1 MAATG
6 GPNVILIDNVD
17 LPINTAY
24 KFPHASPPLGVQYLA
39 AYLKEVLPKELGLVK
54 TLSLPLALLERRDPL
69 EVALD
74 ALRAQHYDLIGV
86 RSLTSG
92 RDFLHLITQGIK
104 NAFPNTPIIV
114 GGPYASDSPALIL
127 KDHPAVDFTCSNE
140 GEEVL
145 RQFIEALL
153 LGRGDVEE
161 IKGLGFRRNGVP
173 VINQPMPWID
183 DIDTIPF
190 PDYTDVNLDRFI
202 DIENPMRIPNGER
215 WAPLFTQ
222 RGCPYKC
229 TYCHEGF
236 GKLSRERS
244 VDNVL
249 DEIMW
254 LYNEQ
259 GVTHFAILDDIF
271 NVRKDRAKEIMR
283 RVIKSRAKVRF
294 SFPNA
299 LRGDIMDREL
309 VDLLVEAGTVCI
321 HYAVESASPRIQKW
335 IKKNLKL
342 DRLNAII
349 DYTSQYDVLLRGFYM
364 VGFPDETE
372 QELTATIDHAIASR
386 FTETYFSVLC
396 MWPGTKI
403 FDAAVQDGLVADTDW
418 TSGTSHDAKNNGFR
432 YPVEF
437 LMSERLRGYGH
448 THFTTDRLRRNMRIF
463 DSLDVP
469 REKVIEKEVKYAQL
483 LRDGMP
489 NGALSSYVPELP
501 VYEALLDVDANR
513 LAPGAAY
520 TAIERF
526 LAGRPDTTYT
536 PRDPDLSAKDDLSA
550 RDDLGVIDAAPGAK
564 KSFLRVVSE

>member
-1 MAATG
+1 MLPAMTNERG
-6 GPNVILIDNVD
+6 RPNVLLIDNVD

-39 AYLKEVLPKELGLVK
+39 AYLKHVLRDELGQVR

-69 EVALD
+69 QAALD
-74 ALRAQHYDLIGV
+74 VLRESPYDVVGV

-92 RDFLHLITQGIK
+92 RDFLDLVTRGIK
-104 NAFPNTPIIV
+104 EAFPDTPIIV

-127 KDHPAVDFTCSNE
+127 KDHAAVDFTCSNE

-145 RQFIEALL
+145 RQFLEARLF
-153 LGRGDVEE
+153 GRGDVEQ
-161 IKGLGFRRNGVP
+161 IRGLGFRRDGVP
-173 VINQPMPWID
+173 VVNSAMPWIE
-183 DIDTIPF
+183 DIDQIPF
-190 PDYTDVNLDRFI
+190 PDYTDVDLDRFVGV
-202 DIENPMRIPNGER
+202 ENPMRIPNGER

-244 VDNVL
+244 VENVI

-254 LYNEQ
+254 LYHEQ
-259 GVTHFAILDDIF
+259 GVTHFAVLDDIF
-271 NVRKDRAKEIMR
+271 NVRKERAKEIMR

-335 IKKNLKL
+335 IKKNLRL
-342 DRLNAII
+342 ERLNAII

-372 QELTATIDHAIASR
+372 DELKATIDHAIASR
-386 FTETYFSVLC
+386 FTETYFSILC

-403 FDAAVQDGLVADTDW
+403 FDAAVQEGLVADTDW
-418 TSGTSHDAKNNGFR
+418 TSSTSHDAKNNGFR
-432 YPVEF
+432 YPVEL
-437 LMSERLRGYGH
+437 LMSERLRGYGY
-448 THFTTDRLRRNMRIF
+448 THFSTDRLRRNLRIF
-463 DSLDVP
+463 DALGVP
-469 REKVIEKEVKYAQL
+469 RGKVIEKEVKYAQL
-483 LRDGMP
+483 LRDGAP
-489 NGALSSYVPELP
+489 GGGPSPYVPELA
-501 VYEALLDVDANR
+501 VYDTLLQVDQQR
-513 LAPGAAY
+513 LSLTDAY
-520 TAIERF
+520 SAIERY
-526 LAGRPDTTYT
+526 LAKQPVSTYR
-536 PRDPDLSAKDDLSA
+536 PRDPDAVGAADE
-550 RDDLGVIDAAPGAK
+550 DASLHGLPVAK
-564 KSFLRVVSE
+564 KFTLRVVTE

>member
-1 MAATG
+1 MATSG
-6 GPNVILIDNVD
+6 RPNVLLIDNVD
-17 LPINTAY
+17 LPIHTAY

-39 AYLKEVLPKELGLVK
+39 AYLKEVLREDIGLVR
-54 TLSLPLALLERRDPL
+54 TLSLPLALLERRDPMEAAL
-69 EVALD
+69 EAM
-74 ALRAQHYDLIGV
+74 RASRFDVVGV

-92 RDFLHLITQGIK
+92 RDFLDVVTRGIK
-104 NAFPNTPIIV
+104 DAYPTTPIIV

-145 RQFIEALL
+145 RQFIEAQLF
-153 LGRGDVEE
+153 GRGDVEQ

-173 VINQPMPWID
+173 VINAAMPWID
-183 DIDTIPF
+183 DIDRIPF
-190 PDYTDVNLDRFI
+190 PDYTDVDLDRFI
-202 DIENPMRIPNGER
+202 HVENPMRIPNGER

-259 GVTHFAILDDIF
+259 GVTHFAVLDDIF

-283 RVIKSRAKVRF
+283 RVIKSGAKVRF

-335 IKKNLKL
+335 IKKNLKI

-372 QELTATIDHAIASR
+372 QELKATIDHAIASR
-386 FTETYFSVLC
+386 FTETYFSILC

-403 FDAAVQDGLVADTDW
+403 FDAAVQEGLVADTDW
-418 TSGTSHDAKNNGFR
+418 TSSTSHDAKNNGFR
-432 YPVEF
+432 YPVEL
-437 LMSERLRGYGH
+437 LMSERLRGYGQ
-448 THFTTDRLRRNMRIF
+448 THFSTDRLRRNLRIF
-463 DSLDVP
+463 DALDVP
-469 REKVIEKEVKYAQL
+469 RDKVVEKEVKYAQL
-483 LRDGMP
+483 LRDGAA
-489 NGALSSYVPELP
+489 NGAASPYVPEIS
-501 VYEALLDVDANR
+501 VYQTLLDVESKR
-513 LAPGAAY
+513 LAPEEAY
-520 TAIERF
+520 VSIERY
-526 LAGRPDTTYT
+526 LAGLPDTTFT
-536 PRDPDLSAKDDLSA
+536 PVDPDRGA
-550 RDDLGVIDAAPGAK
+550 RNEEPAAK
-564 KSFLRVVSE
+564 KSLLRVVSE

>member
-1 MAATG
+1 MAARG
-6 GPNVILIDNVD
+6 GPSVLLIDNVD

-39 AYLKEVLPKELGLVK
+39 AYLKKILAQELGRVR
-54 TLSLPLALLERRDPL
+54 TLSLPLALLERRDPV
-69 EVALD
+69 EVALE
-74 ALRAQHYDLIGV
+74 AMRAQHFDLVGV

-92 RDFLHLITQGIK
+92 RDFLELVTRGIK
-104 NAFPNTPIIV
+104 EAFPTTPIIV

-127 KDHPAVDFTCSNE
+127 QDHSAVDFTCSNE

-153 LGRGDVEE
+153 FGRGALEE
-161 IKGLGFRRNGVP
+161 IKGLGFRRDGVP
-173 VINQPMPWID
+173 VINEPMAWIPDVD
-183 DIDTIPF
+183 DIPF
-190 PDYTDVNLDRFI
+190 PDYTDVDLDRFI
-202 DIENPMRIPNGER
+202 HVENPMRIPNGER

-222 RGCPYKC
+222 RGCPYRC

-254 LYNEQ
+254 LHNEK
-259 GVTHFAILDDIF
+259 GVTHFAVLDDIF
-271 NVRKDRAKEIMR
+271 NIRKDRAKEIMR
-283 RVIKSRAKVRF
+283 RVIRSGAKIRF

-364 VGFPDETE
+364 VGFPDESE
-372 QELTATIDHAIASR
+372 EELKATIDHAIASR
-386 FTETYFSVLC
+386 FTETYFSILC

-418 TSGTSHDAKNNGFR
+418 TSATSHDAKNNGFR
-432 YPVEF
+432 YSVDV
-437 LMSERLRGYGH
+437 LMTERLRGYGH
-448 THFTTDRLRRNMRIF
+448 THFSTDRLRRNMRIF
-463 DSLDVP
+463 EAVNVP
-469 REKVIEKEVKYAQL
+469 REKVVEKEVKYAQL

-489 NGALSSYVPELP
+489 EGSLTAYVPEVP
-501 VYEALLDVDANR
+501 VYEMLLDVDANR
-513 LAPGAAY
+513 MGSDDAY
-520 TAIERF
+520 AAIERY
-526 LAGRPDTTYT
+526 LAGRPETAYT
-536 PRDPDLSAKDDLSA
+536 PRDPDQGQNEERAATKESATKTS
-550 RDDLGVIDAAPGAK
+550 
-564 KSFLRVVSE
+564 LRVVS